1 VQPLGEALN
10 VSIQRRRPRVG
21 VLAAAVALVL
31 ATTPAALASEHEEED
46 GEYTTTAE
54 AGISCDAE
62 HEEEVDGVHYYS
74 VAAGETVECTATGL
88 DPELEAEWYV
98 DVWGVTADDLDED
111 FDEEDLEDAPP
122 TQEFGEVVTP
132 AEDGTLTL
140 SFTPDAEI
148 VFGFFE
154 GAVLQFEAEAGEED
168 EPVYEQYFAGDIYGD
183 FEFVEGDLTCEPDP
197 AEHGGEV
204 TCTAE
209 GMTPGEFDWEVHFL
223 TVREL
228 LDSFTGDGEDFDD
241 FDDFDEFD
249 DEEFEPDVSGT
260 AEADDEGVGTFSFRV
275 PEDEDI
281 EVYFAIAEQEDY
293 LAFYAGEV
301 GSTEYDDDGYQDD
314 DPQVEE
320 KGSVVVPRPTRVD
333 AGAGGS
339 APERTT
345 PVTALALV
353 LALTAAYTVRR
364 AAFGDR

>member
-10 VSIQRRRPRVG
+10 VSIQRRCPRVG

-31 ATTPAALASEHEEED
+31 ATSPAALASEHEEEEE

-62 HEEEVDGVHYYS
+62 HEEEIDGAHYYS
-74 VAAGETVECTATGL
+74 VASGETVECTATGL

-98 DVWGVTADDLDED
+98 DVWGVTADDLDLDED
-111 FDEEDLEDAPP
+111 FDEQDLEDEPP
-122 TQEFGEVVTP
+122 TQEFGEVVVP

-148 VFGFFE
+148 VFGWFE
-154 GAVLQFEAEAGEED
+154 GGVLQFEVEAGEED

-183 FEFVEGDLTCEPDP
+183 LEFLEGDLTCAPDP
-197 AEHGGEV
+197 AQHGGEV

-209 GMTPGEFDWEVHFL
+209 GMTPGAFDWEVYFL
-223 TVREL
+223 TDREL
-228 LDSFTGDGEDFDD
+228 LDGFTGDGE
-241 FDDFDEFD
+241 EFEEELD

-260 AEADDEGVGTFSFRV
+260 GEADDEGVGTFSFRV

-281 EVYFAIAEQEDY
+281 EGYFAIAEQEDY

-301 GSTEYDDDGYQDD
+301 GEREYDDDGYQDD
-314 DPQVEE
+314 DPQAEE
-320 KGSVVVPRPTRVD
+320 KAAVVVPRPTRVD

-353 LALTAAYTVRR
+353 LVLTAAHTVRR
-364 AAFGDR
+364 AAVPYR